1 MKYTKVRSAKQLS
14 YYQDEIPPGF
24 MELGN
29 QADIAGYELIIEEV
43 GDSYALSLQPENS
56 DLPEIEV
63 VTIPASENRF
73 HFTPTLTFPVVNMAD
88 EYVDYMEYLAKQWLA
103 VARFVTQI
111 MKFVYDPSILYN
123 EE

>member
-1 MKYTKVRSAKQLS
+1 MEYTKVRSAKQLS

-56 DLPEIEV
+56 DLPEIEL
-63 VTIPASENRF
+63 VTIPASENRI

-88 EYVDYMEYLAKQWLA
+88 EYVDYMEYLAKQWLV

-111 MKFVYDPSILYN
+111 MNFVYDPSISWN